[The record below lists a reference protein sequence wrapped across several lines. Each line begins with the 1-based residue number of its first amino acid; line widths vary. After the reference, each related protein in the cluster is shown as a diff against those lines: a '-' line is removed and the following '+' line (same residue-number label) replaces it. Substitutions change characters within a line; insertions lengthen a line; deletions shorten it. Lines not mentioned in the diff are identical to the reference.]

1 MVEGAL
7 SCKTF
12 IQVQNFYAGYE
23 INAAK
28 TSLKPQ
34 TKKKRNLKHG
44 AVHHMIGLY
53 LYQIRKVKAQI
64 HNVQN
69 MRMPQCHVC
78 ETPYALIDKGKNN
91 GIQSRLS

>member
-12 IQVQNFYAGYE
+12 IKVQNFYAGYE

-28 TSLKPQ
+28 TSLNFSDIIC
-34 TKKKRNLKHG
+34 TKRNLKHG

-53 LYQIRKVKAQI
+53 LYQIRKVKA
-64 HNVQN
+64 NRN
-69 MRMPQCHVC
+69 SANP
-78 ETPYALIDKGKNN
+78 
-91 GIQSRLS
+91 